1 MCIRARAGLVSE
13 RDRRAGQRV
22 AVVLTGGNVDM
33 PMLAQVLSGETP
45 SA

>member
-1 MCIRARAGLVSE
+1 
-13 RDRRAGQRV
+13 V

-33 PMLAQVLSGETP
+33 PMLAEVLGGATP